1 MNNFENAFEEEP
13 CPTCGRPLRKYEVY
27 EIKVAKWLLGKL
39 PASGEPDFD
48 VWQCEPFPSL
58 TF

>member
-48 VWQCEPFPSL
+48 VWQ
-58 TF
+58 